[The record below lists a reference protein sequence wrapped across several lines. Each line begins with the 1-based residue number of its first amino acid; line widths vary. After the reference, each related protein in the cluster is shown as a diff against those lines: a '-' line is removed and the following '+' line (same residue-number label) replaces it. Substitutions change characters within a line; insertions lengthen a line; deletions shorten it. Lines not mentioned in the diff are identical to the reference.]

1 MTLALIRF
9 VNSLLDPLQRRDK
22 NLPLSVLASTAG
34 LPASFV
40 EVRHWGTHES
50 SLPGVQVLRD
60 MGIRALEWL
69 WHNYWN
75 RRNEEVDFMQSW
87 EEGGI
92 EAGKVVAS
100 FQGNLDQS
108 CERLVVQIGEDGEFD
123 TEASKWDA
131 FIARLSD
138 DIPSFPPTFSEYL
151 LQMLISVPS
160 GKLFI
165 FYPDADFSFARKL
178 RTNCQVSFEHLIN
191 SLFCNGLSNGKE
203 PSA

>member
-40 EVRHWGTHES
+40 EVRHWGTHEA
-50 SLPGVQVLRD
+50 SLPGMEVLRD

-75 RRNEEVDFMQSW
+75 RKTKEVDFMQSW
-87 EEGGI
+87 ERGGI
-92 EAGKVVAS
+92 ETSKVVAS
-100 FQGNLDQS
+100 FQGDLDQS
-108 CERLVVQIGEDGEFD
+108 CERLVVQIGEDGEFE
-123 TEASKWDA
+123 TSQSTWD
-131 FIARLSD
+131 ILITRLSD
-138 DIPSFPPTFSEYL
+138 EIPSFPATLTDYL

-160 GKLFI
+160 GKHLT
-165 FYPDADFSFARKL
+165 YPSR
-178 RTNCQVSFEHLIN
+178 R
-191 SLFCNGLSNGKE
+191 
-203 PSA
+203 